1 MNNIL
6 EGIGFLF
13 IAAGLVMAL
22 FALPALDSPFLWAG
36 VVVVILGIYLIYLA
50 RSKTR
55 KADPAL
61 LHDNGNDGPDL
72 PTPRRE
78 EACPPSRIC
87 RSDADGGFAVDDGD

>member
-22 FALPALDSPFLWAG
+22 FALPALDSPFLWVG
-36 VVVVILGIYLIYLA
+36 VVVVILGIYLIHLA
-50 RSKTR
+50 RKKTR
-55 KADPAL
+55 KADPAP
-61 LHDNGNDGPDL
+61 LHDSWSDGPDL
-72 PTPRRE
+72 PSPRRE

-87 RSDADGGFAVDDGD
+87 HSDADGGFGVEDGD